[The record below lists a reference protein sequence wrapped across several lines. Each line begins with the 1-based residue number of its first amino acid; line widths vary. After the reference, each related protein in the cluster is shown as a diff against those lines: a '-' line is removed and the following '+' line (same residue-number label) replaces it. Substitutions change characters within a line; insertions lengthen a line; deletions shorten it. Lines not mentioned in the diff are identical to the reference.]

1 MVCAAQRWWWCT
13 RIGNNNG
20 SRQERTGSRTERVG
34 IIRKVAVVI
43 PVREEK
49 GICVEGKRVKR

>member
-1 MVCAAQRWWWCT
+1 MVCAVQRWWWCT

-20 SRQERTGSRTERVG
+20 SRQERTGSRRERVG

-43 PVREEK
+43 PVR
-49 GICVEGKRVKR
+49 VKRRESA